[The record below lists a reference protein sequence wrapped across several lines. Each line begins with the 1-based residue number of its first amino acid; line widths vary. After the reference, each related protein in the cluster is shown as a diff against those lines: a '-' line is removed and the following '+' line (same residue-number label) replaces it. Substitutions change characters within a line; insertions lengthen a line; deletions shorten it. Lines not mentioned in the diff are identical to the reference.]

1 MLTFDYSI
9 MTSTNILLFI
19 LIVLII
25 FLILYF
31 VKNDA
36 QLKQIIKKQNE
47 ENLQRV
53 QELKN
58 QIKDFGLSRYLDKA
72 LNKNLKNFSE
82 KKIALL
88 EEQYH
93 KIMNSYKILYF
104 RKISN
109 LILDCLFKNHGAKFS
124 KTEAIFLN
132 DEKPELKKKK
142 FPIICVSKSVDKIL
156 NVDKYLINLIIDFL
170 MYMKDFTSAI
180 IHLSEFSYSFQI
192 EILSQ
197 YIGHK
202 VEKSNN
208 KYYINTEE
216 LINLLFQQDNT
227 NNKIG
232 EEPII
237 KKNLNINNI
246 DNIDNKID
254 NNIDNSHEIST
265 TLKNNII
272 LNNMREPEEYSTEI
286 SENGKSLNGN
296 SHYNQNAKS
305 DFVKV
310 GQRNIEKENSNNNNN
325 EKNINQKLNETLNK
339 VDIAIKDKNFINNQ
353 KSSISETSNTS
364 KIKINKSEDNKI
376 NKKKDK
382 IIITEEEEEEE
393 EQKENDE
400 DENLKRKKKNNK
412 KGKKNDIKKEDK
424 KEKVQKEEKKIKKDA
439 DGKENKEV
447 VKKNGE
453 KIENEDDNSQR
464 KDTEEKRDED
474 KNKIK
479 KEPKNNCEK
488 KEDEIQKEHI
498 VSKNNIFN
506 DNLNQDLSENEVDI
520 DTLKKFDNLI
530 LRLGGNDKKQNL
542 NQILNNENN
551 SHENVKSYS
560 YDIKEMEI
568 VLFKDDFQFKDDK
581 VEVIKEI
588 KEYVIKISQI
598 KSNKMNDIIKID
610 TNYIFNSWFNTF
622 GKGYKKN
629 ELFKKLVQINRYP
642 DLNIDKFK
650 KALLLLI
657 PDQNFEILSEDPSRF
672 DMMIKNIIKLKES
685 ETY

>member
-47 ENLQRV
+47 DNAQFKKTLQKQNEENLQIDNQI

-58 QIKDFGLSRYLDKA
+58 QIKDFGISRYLDKA

-93 KIMNSYKILYF
+93 KIMNSCKILYF

-142 FPIICVSKSVDKIL
+142 FPIICVSKSFDKIL

-237 KKNLNINNI
+237 KKNLNINII
-246 DNIDNKID
+246 DNIVNNID

-353 KSSISETSNTS
+353 KSSISETSKTS

-376 NKKKDK
+376 NKEKDK
-382 IIITEEEEEEE
+382 IIITEEEE
-393 EQKENDE
+393 ENDE
-400 DENLKRKKKNNK
+400 DENLKRKKK
-412 KGKKNDIKKEDK
+412 
-424 KEKVQKEEKKIKKDA
+424 
-439 DGKENKEV
+439 
-447 VKKNGE
+447 
-453 KIENEDDNSQR
+453 
-464 KDTEEKRDED
+464 
-474 KNKIK
+474 
-479 KEPKNNCEK
+479 
-488 KEDEIQKEHI
+488 
-498 VSKNNIFN
+498 
-506 DNLNQDLSENEVDI
+506 
-520 DTLKKFDNLI
+520 
-530 LRLGGNDKKQNL
+530 
-542 NQILNNENN
+542 
-551 SHENVKSYS
+551 
-560 YDIKEMEI
+560 
-568 VLFKDDFQFKDDK
+568 
-581 VEVIKEI
+581 
-588 KEYVIKISQI
+588 
-598 KSNKMNDIIKID
+598 
-610 TNYIFNSWFNTF
+610 
-622 GKGYKKN
+622 
-629 ELFKKLVQINRYP
+629 
-642 DLNIDKFK
+642 
-650 KALLLLI
+650 
-657 PDQNFEILSEDPSRF
+657 
-672 DMMIKNIIKLKES
+672 
-685 ETY
+685 

>member
-142 FPIICVSKSVDKIL
+142 FPIICVSKSFDKIL

-353 KSSISETSNTS
+353 KSSISETSKTS

-376 NKKKDK
+376 NKEKDK
-382 IIITEEEEEEE
+382 IIITEEEEE
-393 EQKENDE
+393 ENDE

-453 KIENEDDNSQR
+453 KKENEGDGGQR